1 MTLPLPS
8 RYALDDPMASDP
20 FFHLPIDAEVSH
32 GDLATSSSFSTCL
45 CSSLELDGCTVCRTY
60 PRQDQAVD
68 LPRIDSPH
76 VTASTSTVAAQQE
89 VEVGRWDVAA
99 RKKHSKACMGKSR
112 LNVENKVEIVCLY
125 YSSAASSRYRRPMRQ
140 RDISRMYGKSR
151 AAISK
156 LLRPEYAFELMMTAE
171 GLKVRNRS
179 EVLENIKQDLLKGSA
194 SSSSPPSRG

>member
-20 FFHLPIDAEVSH
+20 FFHLPIDAEVSQ
-32 GDLATSSSFSTCL
+32 GDLATSTSCSTCL
-45 CSSLELDGCTVCRTY
+45 CSSLQLDGCWVCRTY
-60 PRQDQAVD
+60 QDQAVD
-68 LPRIDSPH
+68 LPLIDSPH
-76 VTASTSTVAAQQE
+76 VTVSTSKVPAQQE

-99 RKKHSKACMGKSR
+99 RQKHSKACMGKSR

-156 LLRPEYAFELMMTAE
+156 LLRPEHASELMMTAE
-171 GLKVRNRS
+171 GLKVHNRR

-194 SSSSPPSRG
+194 TSSTRPSQG